1 MIMPAV
7 VVTTLGLVIHVA
19 DTVPRYNVRP
29 TCRAAVELAAGSE
42 GRTVDSCM
50 AGEERSRKDLEKDWA
65 KIPTAERTQCMG
77 TVNVCGSPSYVELQI
92 CLEMMQDSRKHHE
105 DERAAKTRKPAG
117 KT

>member
-19 DTVPRYNVRP
+19 DTVPLYNVRP

-50 AGEERSRKDLEKDWA
+50 VGEERSRKD
-65 KIPTAERTQCMG
+65 
-77 TVNVCGSPSYVELQI
+77 
-92 CLEMMQDSRKHHE
+92 
-105 DERAAKTRKPAG
+105 
-117 KT
+117 